1 MSERA
6 ELLTMSEL
14 FRGRFFST
22 ATGHPGWR
30 WQQSHIDD
38 FLKDLKKLP
47 DGEPLHIGTVLH
59 KPHPKKAIVFGGLKL
74 TPHTLFDGYQ
84 RIATVRSLALATAD
98 ALGEIDSPMAK
109 MQANSLRRQFGVVDG
124 HERLQDS
131 NAVPS
136 AIPLPFST
144 TGQDAHDKL
153 DAFINTLSRR
163 VTVLFYETPSSTKA
177 TEFVRRQADR
187 GMPNR

>member
-1 MSERA
+1 MSEPV

-30 WQQSHIDD
+30 WQQSQVDD
-38 FLKDLKKLP
+38 FLKDLKNLKK
-47 DGEPLHIGTVLH
+47 EETLHLGTVLH

-84 RIATVRSLALATAD
+84 RIATIRSLALATAD

-131 NAVPS
+131 NAVVP
-136 AIPLPFST
+136 AISLPFLT

-153 DAFINTLSRR
+153 DAFINTLSRK
-163 VTVLFYETPSSTKA
+163 VTVLFYETPSAKTA
-177 TEFVRRQADR
+177 TEFVRRQYER
-187 GMPNR
+187 GLPNR